1 MQAFIF
7 LLPLDFF
14 FFFFFL
20 NFELFF
26 FLIFR
31 LSLLYFRIYFLHT
44 DIIFLVTVS
53 YDILAIACLNL
64 LCVCQNV
71 CVFMYIYICMNV

>member
-1 MQAFIF
+1 MQTFI
-7 LLPLDFF
+7 
-14 FFFFFL
+14 
-20 NFELFF
+20 

-53 YDILAIACLNL
+53 DDILAIACLNL
-64 LCVCQNV
+64 LCVSELYVCKNV
-71 CVFMYIYICMNV
+71 YLCICMYV